1 MIIRV
6 AGVSLY
12 HQIKQD
18 LLSTI
23 EPLPNGTKIATEQ
36 ELSERYGVSRGT
48 VRQAISE
55 LVAEGHL
62 YKIQGSGTYK
72 GAAKLGGAYLV
83 ARTFTDQIRASGK
96 TPGIADIT
104 LDLLPADAY
113 VADALHIEKGRI
125 VFRLART
132 RLVDGAP
139 IAYCS
144 AFIRAEA
151 IPNLQASDL
160 KMSLI
165 VMFTETFHLAIS
177 DRRIL
182 CRAATASKEIGK
194 RLGIAARSPVLYLE
208 NEASSGDFKP
218 MFIDISYFRDNY
230 SLRFDPERM

>member
-1 MIIRV
+1 M
-6 AGVSLY
+6 
-12 HQIKQD
+12 
-18 LLSTI
+18 
-23 EPLPNGTKIATEQ
+23 
-36 ELSERYGVSRGT
+36 
-48 VRQAISE
+48 
-55 LVAEGHL
+55 
-62 YKIQGSGTYK
+62 
-72 GAAKLGGAYLV
+72 
-83 ARTFTDQIRASGK
+83 
-96 TPGIADIT
+96 
-104 LDLLPADAY
+104 
-113 VADALHIEKGRI
+113 
-125 VFRLART
+125 
-132 RLVDGAP
+132 DGAP

-151 IPNLQASDL
+151 IPNLQVSDL